1 MRLKIK
7 FLFLAAISFAVVA
20 SSSAQTQVEVKKA
33 GTLGQLLTQAQQD
46 TCSALVLSG
55 KLNAEDLKVLRR
67 MAGFKEEGHST
78 GRLAFLDL
86 DKCKM
91 KKSKEPFMVLDA
103 AKEFLAGTGKAAW
116 EQFNDHV
123 NMSSPYR
130 RTTSRY
136 DPMFILG
143 HRSDKPVQGDLANQ
157 ELQLM
162 YGRIGGT
169 LAIPMKFLYPAE
181 GDFHFDQGLT
191 EEEWE
196 NLKRMGLRKGHGYE
210 IIREG
215 SRYTLH
221 LYTRK
226 NRFSQAAFY
235 KCPHLKALI
244 FPRTALIEMSVQDPN
259 SRIHF
264 MQGKKLNK

>member
-1 MRLKIK
+1 MKRGMKVLI
-7 FLFLAAISFAVVA
+7 LVAICLTVAAG
-20 SSSAQTQVEVKKA
+20 SSAQTRVEVKKA
-33 GTLGQLLTQAQQD
+33 GTLGRLLTQAQQD
-46 TCSALVLSG
+46 TCSALVVSG

-67 MAGFKEEGHST
+67 MAGFQEEGHST

-103 AKEFLAGTGKAAW
+103 AKEFLAGTGRPAW

-136 DPMFILG
+136 NPHFLLG
-143 HRSDKPVQGDLANQ
+143 HRSGEHVMADFVDLVYQFEYAR
-157 ELQLM
+157 L
-162 YGRIGGT
+162 GGT
-169 LAIPMKFLYPAE
+169 LVAPMKFLYPTE

-196 NLKRMGLRKGHGYE
+196 DLKRMGLRKGHGYE

-226 NRFSQAAFY
+226 NHFSQAAFY

-259 SRIHF
+259 SPIHF
-264 MQGKKLNK
+264 MQGRKLNR